1 MRNQLLSKWVLSTA
15 LTIVLIA
22 ALQSCCSETGQD
34 SFKDKLTAYLKKDLP
49 KVSVNSKKYAAYFD
63 FTGAMTAC
71 ANPETEQTFNGICQK
86 ITGDATKFDIYKLG
100 NTQISELTGE
110 VRPAQIFAQLKSVQ
124 NNMEFYAPIEDALNK
139 IVKEGR
145 SAVLV
150 TDFEEYTKDGQIYRQ
165 AYATPYFKTW
175 LACGGDITFYVTD
188 YNEGNIAK
196 HLYYVVFDYNEHT
209 LLKLV
214 ENALQGLPQ
223 NYKRFTLAT
232 NSYPMGTNYLA
243 ASKGGTYHDASG
255 DDIVSMSNEDGGDD
269 GFFRL
274 DSLRAESYSF
284 GASWQDIVTNA
295 KAQTAENGADG
306 QNGNDQPFTHLFR
319 NLFIDLSHS
328 DSYKINSLGVRVTDV
343 NDDLEKY
350 WAWTVAIQNKPV
362 VKKEN
367 GEIVLDFTGHEKG
380 ENYYDEQTGCLLSEY
395 DYSKGA
401 GKIAEFKD
409 ILVFDSELF
418 NNTYAKNP
426 AAVELGIKFN
436 PNFNGEILQLGE
448 GDHIFRV
455 DIIVQSA
462 SICNQDTLRELFGWT
477 GNDCLLYSVKNVLQD
492 MNPEGRPIYSYFIRM
507 Q

>member
-1 MRNQLLSKWVLSTA
+1 M
-15 LTIVLIA
+15 
-22 ALQSCCSETGQD
+22 
-34 SFKDKLTAYLKKDLP
+34 
-49 KVSVNSKKYAAYFD
+49 
-63 FTGAMTAC
+63 
-71 ANPETEQTFNGICQK
+71 
-86 ITGDATKFDIYKLG
+86 
-100 NTQISELTGE
+100 
-110 VRPAQIFAQLKSVQ
+110 
-124 NNMEFYAPIEDALNK
+124 
-139 IVKEGR
+139 
-145 SAVLV
+145 
-150 TDFEEYTKDGQIYRQ
+150 
-165 AYATPYFKTW
+165 
-175 LACGGDITFYVTD
+175 
-188 YNEGNIAK
+188 
-196 HLYYVVFDYNEHT
+196 
-209 LLKLV
+209 
-214 ENALQGLPQ
+214 
-223 NYKRFTLAT
+223 
-232 NSYPMGTNYLA
+232 
-243 ASKGGTYHDASG
+243 
-255 DDIVSMSNEDGGDD
+255 
-269 GFFRL
+269 
-274 DSLRAESYSF
+274 
-284 GASWQDIVTNA
+284 
-295 KAQTAENGADG
+295 
-306 QNGNDQPFTHLFR
+306 
-319 NLFIDLSHS
+319 SHS

-350 WAWTVAIQNKPV
+350 WAWTVAIHNKPV

>member
-1 MRNQLLSKWVLSTA
+1 MRNQLLSKRVLSTA

-22 ALQSCCSETGQD
+22 ALQSCCSGTKQD
-34 SFKDKLTAYLKKDLP
+34 AFKDKLTAYLKKDLP
-49 KVSVNSKKYAAYFD
+49 KVSVNSQKYAAYFD

-124 NNMEFYAPIEDALNK
+124 NNMEFYAPIEDALKK

-328 DSYKINSLGVRVTDV
+328 DSYKLNSLGVRVTDV

-380 ENYYDEQTGCLLSEY
+380 ENYYDEQTGSLLAEY

-448 GDHIFRV
+448 DDHIFRV